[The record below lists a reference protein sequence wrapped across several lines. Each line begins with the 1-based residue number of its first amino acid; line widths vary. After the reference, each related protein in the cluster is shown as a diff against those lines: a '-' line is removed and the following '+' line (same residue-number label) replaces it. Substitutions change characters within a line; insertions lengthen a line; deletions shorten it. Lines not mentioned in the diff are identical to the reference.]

1 MEDLLDRI
9 ASEYGDEQSAFAFA
23 SFLSDDLRRK
33 LVRTHVEAKKWKAAY
48 KAARAFELNAT
59 GELENVEFEYRKSSL
74 VSTSSAAP
82 GGAED

>member
-59 GELENVEFEYRKSSL
+59 GELENVEYRKSSL